1 MAPVHDIGIQMIDLP
16 PITTEHPLPWIGN
29 ALQPADGA
37 LLVVDVAEP
46 GCVAATDE
54 LVGLLEERKVFL
66 TGEWPSGVGS
76 PQDPDDPFAKVLPT
90 AVVASKADLTEQVEE
105 EIEVLMEL
113 VGLDLPV
120 LRSSVPDGEVSHLGG
135 WLFDALGVVRVYTV
149 SASERKDDR
158 PYTIRRGQTVLDVAA
173 LIHKDF
179 ARDLKFAR
187 LIRPGQPD
195 RRIGKAFPL
204 EDGDRIEIHI

>member
-1 MAPVHDIGIQMIDLP
+1 
-16 PITTEHPLPWIGN
+16 
-29 ALQPADGA
+29 
-37 LLVVDVAEP
+37 
-46 GCVAATDE
+46 
-54 LVGLLEERKVFL
+54 
-66 TGEWPSGVGS
+66 
-76 PQDPDDPFAKVLPT
+76 
-90 AVVASKADLTEQVEE
+90 
-105 EIEVLMEL
+105 MEL

-120 LRSSVPDGEVSHLGG
+120 LRSSVPDDEVSHLGD

-187 LIRPGQPD
+187 LIRPGRPD

-204 EDGDRIEIHI
+204 KDGDRIEIHI